1 MKINEP
7 SEDIIACPSEF
18 TQNCTQNINLHE
30 YKYMMA
36 VNPLSNMPACNVS
49 IL

>member
-18 TQNCTQNINLHE
+18 TQNCTQNINLSTS
-30 YKYMMA
+30 MMA
-36 VNPLSNMPACNVS
+36 VNPLSDKPACNVS